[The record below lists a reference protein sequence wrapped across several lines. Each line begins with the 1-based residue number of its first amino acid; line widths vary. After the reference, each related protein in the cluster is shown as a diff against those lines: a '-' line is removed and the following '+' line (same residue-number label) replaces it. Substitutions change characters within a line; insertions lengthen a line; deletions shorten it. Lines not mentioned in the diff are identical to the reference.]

1 MQLSVKNII
10 ALCLLLLTLLI
21 ALPFQL
27 QAGDTTGW
35 NYVPVILQ
43 SIVPPQFPDRDL
55 LVTLFGARG
64 DGTTDCTQAF
74 TLAIDSCNNAG
85 GGRIVVPAGTYLTGA
100 IHLKSNV
107 NLFVDSAATIKF
119 STDPAKYMP
128 VVYTRFE
135 SVECMNFSPLIYAFE
150 QTNIAITGKGT
161 LDGQATSRNWWAWK
175 ILSMSDTTILNTMVA
190 NALPVEQ
197 RIFGSGHYLRPNFFQ
212 PYRCTNVLV
221 QGVTFKD
228 SPMWGVNPVLCKNV
242 SILNVSVTANSSD
255 TRPNTDGC
263 DPECCTN
270 VLMKGCFF
278 SNGDDCIAIKSG
290 RNADGRRVNVPCSN
304 VVIQNCK
311 MQDGHG
317 GITMGSETTG
327 SIYNI
332 YAENDT
338 LNSANLQ
345 YALRFKTNTL
355 RGGTIENIY
364 ERNIAVLK
372 VSNYI
377 IYIDC
382 KYGGETGSY
391 IPIVRNIYFDTILCT
406 QAPRAIYM
414 MGLPASPISNIVL
427 TNCTFTNI
435 TNTLNAITD
444 VTGLR
449 YNNVS
454 INGTI
459 LTGVEQNQ
467 TVTPGKFELQ
477 QNYPN
482 PFNPSTTLKYTIVQK
497 SFVRISVYTIL
508 GQEIEVLVHE
518 EKLPGSYSVLFNGRN
533 LSSGVYLCRMQ
544 VGNYSASQK
553 FVLAK

>member
-1 MQLSVKNII
+1 MRLSAKNVF
-10 ALCLLLLTLLI
+10 ASCLLMFIPLI
-21 ALPFQL
+21 SFAFQS
-27 QAGDTTGW
+27 GDTTGW
-35 NYVPVILQ
+35 NYVPTILQ
-43 SIVPPQFPDRDL
+43 SVVPPKFSDKDFL
-55 LVTLFGARG
+55 ITSFGAIG

-74 TLAIDSCNNAG
+74 VKAIDSCNNAG
-85 GGRIVVPAGTYLTGA
+85 GGRVVVSAGTYLTGA

-107 NLFVDSAATIKF
+107 NLFVDSAAIIKF
-119 STDPAKYMP
+119 STDTAKYMP

-150 QTNIAITGKGT
+150 QTNIAVTGKGT
-161 LDGQATSRNWWAWK
+161 LDGQATSSNWWAWK
-175 ILSMSDTTILNTMVA
+175 NSSAADTTILNTMVA
-190 NALPVEQ
+190 NGIAVEQ
-197 RIFGSGHYLRPNFFQ
+197 RIFGSGHHLRPNFFQ

-221 QGVTFKD
+221 QDVTFKD
-228 SPMWGVNPVLCKNV
+228 SPMWGVNPVLCQNV
-242 SILNVSVTANSSD
+242 SILNVYVTTNSGD

-270 VLMKGCFF
+270 VLIKGCSF

-317 GITMGSETTG
+317 GITIGSETSG

-338 LNSANLQ
+338 LNSNNLQ
-345 YALRFKTNTL
+345 YALRFKTNSL
-355 RGGTIENIY
+355 RGGTIEDIY

-372 VSNYI
+372 VANYI

-391 IPIVRNIYFDTILCT
+391 TPIVRNIYFDSVVCT
-406 QAPRAIYM
+406 QAPKAIYM
-414 MGLPASPISNIVL
+414 RGLPESPISNIIL
-427 TNCTFTNI
+427 SNCIFTNI
-435 TNTLNAITD
+435 TSTVNTITD
-444 VTGLR
+444 VTGLQ

-454 INGTI
+454 LNGMI
-459 LTGVEQNQ
+459 LTNVVNNQ
-467 TVTPGKFELQ
+467 TDIPVQFLMQ

-482 PFNPSTTLKYTIVQK
+482 PFNPSTTLKYNIAQR
-497 SFVRISVYTIL
+497 SFVRIGVYNML
-508 GQEIEVLVHE
+508 GQEIKVLVHE
-518 EKLPGSYSVLFNGRN
+518 EKLPGKYAVEFNGNN
-533 LSSGVYLCRMQ
+533 LSSGVYFCRMQ
-544 VGNYSASQK
+544 AGNYSAIQK
-553 FVLAK
+553 FVLTK